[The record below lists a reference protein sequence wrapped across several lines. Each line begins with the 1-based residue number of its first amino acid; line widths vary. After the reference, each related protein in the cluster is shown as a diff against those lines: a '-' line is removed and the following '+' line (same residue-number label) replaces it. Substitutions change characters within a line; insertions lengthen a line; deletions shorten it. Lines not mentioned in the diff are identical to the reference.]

1 MAQRVY
7 KQATIFNARIVGMR
21 NLWEPSREY
30 MGKPTEKPNYLA
42 SIIVAKTRGHWSEE
56 PAFAGFAQAAQELYQ
71 SAMTHIPF
79 PAVMWPIK
87 DGDSPEPGRTP
98 AEWMRGHWFLT
109 GSSSSPIET
118 NIVQGGV
125 PVKITNRAIVKPG
138 DFVAA
143 GVALAVNS
151 NNHAAVK
158 CYMNSILFLSA
169 GEEIAVGSSITGA
182 ELMAKAKEQGLN
194 VTGYGAGAPAGGF
207 GQFGAGAGSPPMT
220 GGALGLPAPGTPGAT
235 VGTSGFAPPPA
246 QPPASTGGFAAPTG
260 FTPPQG
266 FPPR

>member
-42 SIIVAKTRGHWSEE
+42 SIIVLKTRGHWSEE
-56 PAFAGFAQAAQELYQ
+56 PQFAGFAQAAQELYQ
-71 SAMTHIPF
+71 AAMTHIPF

-125 PVKITNRAIVKPG
+125 PVKISNRAMVKPG
-138 DFVAA
+138 DIVAA

-158 CYMNSILFLSA
+158 CYLNSILFMAA

-194 VTGYGAGAPAGGF
+194 VTGF
-207 GQFGAGAGSPPMT
+207 GAGSPGLLPQV
-220 GGALGLPAPGTPGAT
+220 GFGQAGANSPATIPQFSQAGT
-235 VGTSGFAPPPA
+235 GFAPPPA
-246 QPPASTGGFAAPTG
+246 QPLASPGGFAAPGG
-260 FTPPQG
+260 FTPPTG

>member
-125 PVKITNRAIVKPG
+125 PVKITNRAMVKPG
-138 DFVAA
+138 DIVAA

-158 CYMNSILFLSA
+158 CYMNSILFMSA

-194 VTGYGAGAPAGGF
+194 VTGFGTGAPAGGF
-207 GQFGAGAGSPPMT
+207 T
-220 GGALGLPAPGTPGAT
+220 GGFQTGAPNSPATIPQFSQAGT
-235 VGTSGFAPPPA
+235 GFAPPPA